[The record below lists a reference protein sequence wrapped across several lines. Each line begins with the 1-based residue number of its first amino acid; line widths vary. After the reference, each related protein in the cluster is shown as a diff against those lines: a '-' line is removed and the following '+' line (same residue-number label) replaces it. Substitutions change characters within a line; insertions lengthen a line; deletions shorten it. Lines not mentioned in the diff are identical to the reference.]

1 MTLNTPSQA
10 IPGEI
15 PESSTEPN
23 IRPIRKI
30 LIANRGEIAVRV
42 IRACRELHIRS
53 VAVYSDADRGALHV
67 RMADE
72 AYHIGPSSPKE
83 SYLDIEQVA
92 DTAVRA
98 GADAVHPGYGF
109 LSERAEFVEA
119 CEKRGLIFIGPP
131 ASAMRQM
138 GEKTR
143 ARIKMQAAGVPT
155 VPGDNGP
162 DGRGFPTVETALQA
176 AERIGFPV
184 MLKAASGGGGRGM
197 RLCDSADKFPAAF
210 ESAKREAK
218 AAFGDDTV
226 YLEKAI
232 VRPRHVEIQVFG
244 DRHGHHVYLFERD
257 CSVQRRNQKVIEE
270 SPCPVLDED
279 LRRRMG
285 EVAARAA
292 AAVNYVGAGTCE
304 FLLSEDRSFYF
315 LEMNTRLQVEHPV
328 TELVTGVDLV
338 HLQIRVAEGHPL
350 PLRQEDL
357 SLRGAA
363 IECRI
368 CAEDS
373 IRFLPSPGKLTRLRN
388 PAGPWIRN
396 DSGVYQD
403 AEISMFYDNLI
414 SKLVVW
420 APTRAEAIERM
431 SRALSEY
438 QIGGI
443 KTNLAFHRRVMA
455 EPDFRAG
462 RYNTSYIESHK
473 QTLLSAPTLDEET
486 VRTAAFAA
494 VIHAMQSTTTATG
507 HADLG
512 ESNEISAWRA
522 GWPAHGIRD
531 SK

>member
-1 MTLNTPSQA
+1 MT
-10 IPGEI
+10 IK
-15 PESSTEPN
+15 
-23 IRPIRKI
+23 PIRKI

-42 IRACRELHIRS
+42 IRACRELGIRS
-53 VAVYSDADRGALHV
+53 VAVYSDADRNALQL

-72 AYHIGPSSPKE
+72 AFHIGAPQTKE
-83 SYLDIEQVA
+83 SYLDIDKVA
-92 DTAVRA
+92 DTAVKA

-143 ARIKMQAAGVPT
+143 ARIKMQQAGVPT
-155 VPGDNGP
+155 VPGDNGE
-162 DGRGFPTVETALQA
+162 DGRGFPSVETALQA

-197 RLCDSADKFPAAF
+197 RLCDAADKFPAAF

-232 VRPRHVEIQVFG
+232 IRPRHVEIQIFG
-244 DRHGHHVYLFERD
+244 DRHGNYVYLFERD
-257 CSVQRRNQKVIEE
+257 CSVQRRNQKVVEE
-270 SPCPVLDED
+270 SPCPVLDEN
-279 LRRRMG
+279 LRKQMG

-292 AAVNYVGAGTCE
+292 AAVDYVGAGTCE
-304 FLLSEDRSFYF
+304 FLLSEDRNFYF

-328 TELVTGVDLV
+328 TEMVTGLDLV

-350 PLRQEDL
+350 PFRQQDL
-357 SLRGAA
+357 QLRGAA
-363 IECRI
+363 IEVRV

-373 IRFLPSPGKLTRLRN
+373 LRFLPSPGKITRLRN
-388 PAGPWIRN
+388 PSGPWVRN
-396 DSGVYQD
+396 DSGVYEN

-420 APTRAEAIERM
+420 APTRAEAIDRM

-443 KTNLAFHRRVMA
+443 KTNLSFHRRVMQ

-462 RYNTSYIESHK
+462 NYNTGYIEAHK
-473 QTLLSAPTLDEET
+473 QTLL
-486 VRTAAFAA
+486 TAAPLDDDTVKTAAIAA
-494 VIHAMQSTTTATG
+494 VIHASSAQAVTAVSTAG
-507 HADLG
+507 G
-512 ESNEISAWRA
+512 NGNEISAWRA
-522 GWPAHGIRD
+522 GWPAHGLRD
-531 SK
+531 GK